1 MKRFDR
7 VVCIMMVV
15 LASVAVIAP
24 AVAKGVGV
32 PGDVYGIPD
41 ATTMV
46 IVMTIG
52 STVIEIDGV
61 EGRID
66 AGPQITWD
74 RTLAP
79 IRPIIEALGGTI
91 AWNSTSRTV
100 TTDAG
105 EKTIV
110 LVIGRNYALVSGRQI
125 YLDANRSVVPYIQAP
140 GRTMLP
146 VRFIAEQ
153 LGALVTWDAVLRR
166 VTLVFA
172 RP

>member
-1 MKRFDR
+1 MRKFNRI
-7 VVCIMMVV
+7 VAAV
-15 LASVAVIAP
+15 LAVLALTVVIAP
-24 AVAKGVGV
+24 AVVRAEGVTGN
-32 PGDVYGIPD
+32 VYGIPD
-41 ATTMV
+41 TTTMV

-66 AGPQITWD
+66 AGPQIMWD
-74 RTLAP
+74 RTFAP

-100 TTDAG
+100 TIAVG

-110 LVIGRNYALVSGRQI
+110 LVIGRNYALVNGKQV

>member
-32 PGDVYGIPD
+32 PGDVYGTPD
-41 ATTMV
+41 STTMV

-52 STVIEIDGV
+52 STGVEIDGV

-74 RTLAP
+74 RTFAP

-100 TTDAG
+100 TIAVG

-110 LVIGRNYALVSGRQI
+110 LVIGRNYALVTSKQV
-125 YLDANRSVVPYIQAP
+125 YLDANRSVVPYIQVP